1 MKIPNVSTLVG
12 LCYATMVATHTTM
25 RGALMY
31 LNEILPGNWRE
42 DEWPEHIEV
51 SHEAS
56 RFKSRQVRAARE
68 LRQQV
73 LGQPGRWHL
82 VLALRLGRCH
92 RAGHDRFG

>member
-1 MKIPNVSTLVG
+1 
-12 LCYATMVATHTTM
+12 
-25 RGALMY
+25 MY

-51 SHEAS
+51 SHES
-56 RFKSRQVRAARE
+56 ARE